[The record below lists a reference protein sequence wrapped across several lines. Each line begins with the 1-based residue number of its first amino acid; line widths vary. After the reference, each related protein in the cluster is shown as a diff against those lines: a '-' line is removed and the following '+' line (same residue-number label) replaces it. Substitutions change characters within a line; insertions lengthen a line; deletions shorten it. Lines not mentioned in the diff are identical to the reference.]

1 MDLNVDVYPQKPA
14 GIIGLALH
22 EISFHHNE
30 KTMIEWYIARHS
42 HNTVRDTLCDTRDVM
57 LPPRHCVTSS

>member
-1 MDLNVDVYPQKPA
+1 MRSFYRHITNLYAVLMDLNVDVYPQKPA

-30 KTMIEWYIARHS
+30 KTMIE
-42 HNTVRDTLCDTRDVM
+42 
-57 LPPRHCVTSS
+57 